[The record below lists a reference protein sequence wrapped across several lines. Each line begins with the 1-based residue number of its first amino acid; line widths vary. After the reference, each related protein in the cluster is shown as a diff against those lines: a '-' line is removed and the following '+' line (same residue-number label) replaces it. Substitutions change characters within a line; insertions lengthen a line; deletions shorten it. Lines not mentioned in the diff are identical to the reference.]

1 MAQPTNKARFAA
13 ALLVLSSAGFATWQA
28 SEGFAPVA
36 HIPTK
41 GDVPTIGNGSTRY
54 EDDTPVKLGDRI
66 TRQRAAEL
74 ARNLANKDCA
84 RMAATIA
91 TVEITQGEFD
101 LYCNFSGQYGLG
113 NWRGSSMRKHLLAGD
128 HVAACK
134 SLLLYRKA
142 AGYDCSTLVDGKPND
157 RCWGVWTRQL
167 DRYKACMGEQ
177 S

>member
-1 MAQPTNKARFAA
+1 
-13 ALLVLSSAGFATWQA
+13 
-28 SEGFAPVA
+28 
-36 HIPTK
+36 
-41 GDVPTIGNGSTRY
+41 
-54 EDDTPVKLGDRI
+54 
-66 TRQRAAEL
+66 
-74 ARNLANKDCA
+74 
-84 RMAATIA
+84 
-91 TVEITQGEFD
+91 
-101 LYCNFSGQYGLG
+101 
-113 NWRGSSMRKHLLAGD
+113 MRKHLLAGD